1 MPFARTGTKGTSL
14 GLIMFNFRRIA
25 IANAIRN
32 DPFYR
37 FQSLAEIKIAAEL
50 GIKIDVNQAS
60 VDDWLRLPGISI
72 HQAKILV
79 ELVGAGI
86 HLVSVEDI
94 AAAINVSLDRILPLE
109 PILYFAYYD
118 RLSVLSPQ
126 KINLNQASLEEIKQ
140 VSLLSNQVANLIFD
154 NRKKEG
160 KYRNFADLKSR
171 LNLENDLM
179 SKLIHYVS
187 L

>member
-1 MPFARTGTKGTSL
+1 
-14 GLIMFNFRRIA
+14 MFNFRQRA
-25 IANAIRN
+25 IAKAIRN

-37 FQSLAEIKIAAEL
+37 FQSLDEIKIAADL
-50 GIKIDVNQAS
+50 GIKIDVNQAK

-72 HQAKILV
+72 HQARTLV
-79 ELVGAGI
+79 ELVRGGV

-94 AAAINVSLDRILPLE
+94 AAIINVSVDRILPLE

-126 KINLNQASLEEIKQ
+126 KININQASLEEIKE
-140 VSLLSNQVANLIFD
+140 VSLLSNQVASLIFN
-154 NRKKEG
+154 NRKEKG

-171 LNLENDLM
+171 LKLENDLM